1 MRSPRPAIS
10 RSRSA
15 AILAASMFVAMA
27 GSGIFSVPA
36 DASGQRA
43 RVAEGPED
51 VVAAEPIVID
61 GHAFAADYVLV
72 QVKTGVRADRLPAR
86 ALAEAGVESVTSI
99 FVEPPRDVETAARIG
114 LDRWYRCTLKP
125 GADAQAARARLARTR
140 GVERAELDPEGGL
153 AEIPNDPN
161 FFVQY
166 ALRNTGQIVNGQT
179 GTAGADIG
187 MTAAWEFTQGDPNLV
202 IAVLDSGVDPHP
214 ELAGRIL
221 PGLNVPDGNT
231 ATADEC
237 NHGTHVAGILAASTN
252 NAAGIAGIAR
262 TARILPV
269 VVVNGCSGFE
279 VNVAAGL
286 TWAADQGAKLINMS
300 LQFNLGS
307 TPLLQ
312 AVQYAHA
319 QGALMVA
326 ASGNSNLNPPA
337 FPARWDETL
346 AVGSTDSR
354 DVRAISSNYG
364 PELDLVA
371 PGVNIWSLNAASS
384 GYGYTFKSG
393 TSMAT
398 PHVTATAAL
407 LWSYRPDLT
416 REQVREYLV
425 STTRDLGTP
434 GYDIYYGSG
443 RLDAAAALAAV
454 PPFAAEDINQDGEV
468 NAADLSLLLAGWGPC
483 GDCDSCP
490 ADIDGDCDVGAS
502 DLSLFLAAW

>member
-43 RVAEGPED
+43 RVAQGPED

-72 QVKTGVRADRLPAR
+72 QVKTGVRADRLSAR
-86 ALAEAGVESVTSI
+86 ALAEAGVASVKSL
-99 FVEPPRDVETAARIG
+99 FVEPPTDAATAARIG

-166 ALRNTGQIVNGQT
+166 ALRNTGQVVNGQT

-214 ELAGRIL
+214 ELAGRLL

-237 NHGTHVAGILAASTN
+237 NHGTQACKWHGSVPPSCSK
-252 NAAGIAGIAR
+252 R
-262 TARILPV
+262 SPCSSPR
-269 VVVNGCSGFE
+269 CSG
-279 VNVAAGL
+279 
-286 TWAADQGAKLINMS
+286 
-300 LQFNLGS
+300 
-307 TPLLQ
+307 
-312 AVQYAHA
+312 
-319 QGALMVA
+319 
-326 ASGNSNLNPPA
+326 
-337 FPARWDETL
+337 
-346 AVGSTDSR
+346 
-354 DVRAISSNYG
+354 
-364 PELDLVA
+364 
-371 PGVNIWSLNAASS
+371 
-384 GYGYTFKSG
+384 
-393 TSMAT
+393 
-398 PHVTATAAL
+398 
-407 LWSYRPDLT
+407 
-416 REQVREYLV
+416 
-425 STTRDLGTP
+425 
-434 GYDIYYGSG
+434 
-443 RLDAAAALAAV
+443 
-454 PPFAAEDINQDGEV
+454 
-468 NAADLSLLLAGWGPC
+468 
-483 GDCDSCP
+483 
-490 ADIDGDCDVGAS
+490 
-502 DLSLFLAAW
+502 